1 LLSFVVLTYAL
12 SWGYWVPLVVTGHV
26 VRLGSSVT
34 QFPALLG
41 PMLAAFALT
50 AVTGGWAGVREL
62 ASRVLRWRVPLRWWL
77 VAIGTPLLLVAV
89 ALVVMVIGPGLPDLS
104 AFGRMAGLPEW
115 GVLFVWA
122 AFVLV
127 NGLGEETGWRGYA
140 LPLLRRRRGLL
151 TAGLLLVPIWAGW
164 HLPLFFLLQNYR
176 DLGPVG
182 IPGFLIGLACG
193 SVVLAWLYESAV
205 GSVLIVAVWH
215 GTYNLTAATEGGTRH
230 GRGGREHRSHGRR
243 GRHRMAPASAA
254 PAWSGRR
261 HTAANHPPGCGTA
274 TTRYPAARPQLI
286 VDAGPSVP
294 TRTRGRTTNRP
305 PCPGQTEPR
314 VLLGR
319 GSASTRGSRVF
330 IGQRR

>member
-1 LLSFVVLTYAL
+1 VPRPIRARVVAWTGAHQLLSFVVLTYAL

-215 GTYNLTAATEGGTRH
+215 GTYNLTAATEGARGTVAAVVSTGVMVAAVVIGWHLRRRHQRGQDGGTPPQTIPLAVAQRQLGTR
-230 GRGGREHRSHGRR
+230 
-243 GRHRMAPASAA
+243 
-254 PAWSGRR
+254 
-261 HTAANHPPGCGTA
+261 
-274 TTRYPAARPQLI
+274 LL
-286 VDAGPSVP
+286 DPS
-294 TRTRGRTTNRP
+294 
-305 PCPGQTEPR
+305 
-314 VLLGR
+314 
-319 GSASTRGSRVF
+319 
-330 IGQRR
+330 